1 MQPEQG
7 LRTLGALSA
16 EELKFV
22 TATEKRS
29 TAKLT
34 GNGIQGVL
42 LLTAGYGT
50 RAEPLSLYRPKALL
64 PWGETT
70 LLGKLVDQ
78 FKVIEPDVVACNAT
92 KCSDLV
98 QQEVRRCWHGR
109 TELLLEEE
117 PLGLPGTL
125 SVNAE
130 MFKGQWIISNTDMVL
145 DVPVQEMVE
154 YHFSTGSKW
163 TVLTGNFPG
172 YGKYGSL
179 TVNGNPRHYLGVSVV
194 SPEVA
199 GIAKQ
204 EQLSI
209 GFFTLL
215 RSAAEKEG
223 IFINEYITDTDWLD
237 MGSFHLIREHMLL
250 QGSYIHQSARVH
262 RDAKLEGSYRIGRSC
277 VVASGAVVR
286 NSVMLEG
293 AVLLPGARL
302 VNDIVPWF
310 VKRG

>member
-1 MQPEQG
+1 
-7 LRTLGALSA
+7 
-16 EELKFV
+16 V

-42 LLTAGYGT
+42 FLTAGYGT

-64 PWGETT
+64 PWGEST
-70 LLGKLVDQ
+70 LLGNLADQ
-78 FKVIEPDVVACNAT
+78 FTVIEPEVVACNAT
-92 KCSDLV
+92 KCPELV
-98 QQEVRRCWHGR
+98 SREICRFWHGR
-109 TELLLEEE
+109 TELFFEEK

-130 MFKGQWIISNTDMVL
+130 MFKGHWIITNTDMVL

-154 YHFSTGSKW
+154 FHISTGSKW
-163 TVLTGNFPG
+163 TVLTGSFPG

-179 TVNGNPRHYLGVSVV
+179 AVNGNSRHYLGVSIVA
-194 SPEVA
+194 SEVA
-199 GIAKQ
+199 GIARK
-204 EQLSI
+204 EQLST

-223 IFINEYITDTDWLD
+223 IFIREYITDTDWLD
-237 MGSFHLIREHMLL
+237 MGSFHLIRKHLLL
-250 QGSYIHQSARVH
+250 QGNCIHKLARVH

-277 VVASGAVVR
+277 IVSSGAVVR

-293 AVLLPGARL
+293 AVLLPGTSL
-302 VNDIVPWF
+302 IDDIVPWF